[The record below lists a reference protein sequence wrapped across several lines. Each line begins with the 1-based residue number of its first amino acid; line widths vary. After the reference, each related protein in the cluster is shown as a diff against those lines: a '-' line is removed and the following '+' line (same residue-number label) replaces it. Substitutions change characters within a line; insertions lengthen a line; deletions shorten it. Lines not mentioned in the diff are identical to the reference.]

1 VKSEGTG
8 SQSGQTGKCGV
19 MDDFDFVQEKLN
31 YFFSDG
37 VHRIAVIPKEDSSG
51 NTDVSDVGKSAEK
64 HAWESSKN
72 GFTNDKSG
80 SNLK

>member
-1 VKSEGTG
+1 MS
-8 SQSGQTGKCGV
+8 
-19 MDDFDFVQEKLN
+19 DFDFVQEKLN

-37 VHRIAVIPKEDSSG
+37 VHRIAVIPKEDSSE
-51 NTDVSDVGKSAEK
+51 NTEVSDVGKSTEK

-72 GFTNDKSG
+72 GFTTEKSG